1 MTANGRDMSALRRS
15 ITGLRQGCHD
25 LVCNLKRLMG
35 DRQGVGGVEFALVA
49 PMLIVLY
56 LMAFELTMG
65 LSVAKK
71 ASMASSTI
79 ADLVSREETVDKTF
93 LAGMADVSGAI
104 FVPYPS
110 KDLLINVSAIKIDSS
125 KAAKVL
131 WSWSTTGVAPYAVGT
146 DAPVPADM
154 LVADTFLIRSELSVS
169 HELMMYLPGLSGS
182 EAKNLTI
189 AREYYFRQ
197 RLGTEIKCQGC

>member
-1 MTANGRDMSALRRS
+1 MTANGRDMSALKRS
-15 ITGLRQGCHD
+15 IASLRQGCFGV
-25 LVCNLKRLMG
+25 VCNLKRLMG

-79 ADLVSREETVDKTF
+79 ADLVSREEAVDKTF

-182 EAKNLTI
+182 EAKNFTI

-197 RLGTEIKCQGC
+197 RLGTEIKCDGC

>member
-1 MTANGRDMSALRRS
+1 MTANGRDMSALKRS
-15 ITGLRQGCHD
+15 IASLRQGCFGV
-25 LVCNLKRLMG
+25 VCNLKRLMG

-79 ADLVSREETVDKTF
+79 ADLVSREEAVDKTF

-131 WSWSTTGVAPYAVGT
+131 WSWSTTGVAPYAAGT

-169 HELMMYLPGLSGS
+169 HELMMYLPGLSGT

-197 RLGTEIKCQGC
+197 RLGTEIKCGNC

>member
-15 ITGLRQGCHD
+15 ITSLRQGCHD

-79 ADLVSREETVDKTF
+79 ADLVSREEAVDKTF

-182 EAKNLTI
+182 EAKNFTI

-197 RLGTEIKCQGC
+197 RLGTEIKCEGC

>member
-15 ITGLRQGCHD
+15 ITSLRQGCHD
-25 LVCNLKRLMG
+25 LVCNSKRLMG

-182 EAKNLTI
+182 EAKNFTI

-197 RLGTEIKCQGC
+197 RLGTEIKCDGC

>member
-1 MTANGRDMSALRRS
+1 MRR
-15 ITGLRQGCHD
+15 
-25 LVCNLKRLMG
+25 LVD
-35 DRQGVGGVEFALVA
+35 DRQGVGGVEFAIVA

-71 ASMASSTI
+71 TSMASSTV
-79 ADLVSREETVDKTF
+79 ADLVARQENVTKAF
-93 LAGMADVSGAI
+93 LATMSDVSGAI

-110 KDLLINVSAIKIDSS
+110 NDLVIKVSGIKIDSS
-125 KAAKVL
+125 KSAKVA

-146 DAPVPADM
+146 TAPVPADM

-169 HELMMYLPGLSGS
+169 HELMMYLPGLSGTQ
-182 EAKNLTI
+182 AKSLTI
-189 AREYYFRQ
+189 GREFYFRQ
-197 RLGTEIKCQGC
+197 RLGTEVTCTDC

>member
-15 ITGLRQGCHD
+15 ITGLRQAK
-25 LVCNLKRLMG
+25 LRFLCNWKRLIG
-35 DRQGVGGVEFALVA
+35 DNRGVGGVEFAIVA

-71 ASMASSTI
+71 TSMASSTI
-79 ADLVSREETVDKTF
+79 ADLVSREEEIDKTF
-93 LAGMADVSGAI
+93 LAAMADVSGAI

-110 KDLLINVSAIKIDSS
+110 KDLLIKVSAIEIDSS

-146 DAPVPADM
+146 EAPVPADM
-154 LVADTFLIRSELSVS
+154 LVAGTFLIRSELSVS
-169 HELMMYLPGLSGS
+169 HELMMYLPGLSGT

-197 RLGTEIKCQGC
+197 RLGTEVKCRNC

>member
-1 MTANGRDMSALRRS
+1 MTVSGRDKSALRRS
-15 ITGLRQGCHD
+15 VTSLRQGYLG
-25 LVCNLKRLMG
+25 LVCNWKRLIG
-35 DRQGVGGVEFALVA
+35 DRQGVGGVEFAIVA

-71 ASMASSTI
+71 TSMASSTI
-79 ADLVSREETVDKTF
+79 ADLVSREEEVDKTF
-93 LAGMADVSGAI
+93 LAAMADVSGAI

-110 KDLLINVSAIKIDSS
+110 KDLLIKVSAIKIDSS
-125 KAAKVL
+125 KAAKVV

-169 HELMMYLPGLSGS
+169 HELMMYLPGLSGT
-182 EAKNLTI
+182 EAKSLTI

-197 RLGTEIKCQGC
+197 RLGTEVKCGNC

>member
-15 ITGLRQGCHD
+15 TAGLRQFK
-25 LVCNLKRLMG
+25 LRLLCNWKRLIG
-35 DRQGVGGVEFALVA
+35 DNRGVGGVEFAIVA

-71 ASMASSTI
+71 TSMASSTI
-79 ADLVSREETVDKTF
+79 ADLVSREDKVDPAF

-110 KDLLINVSAIKIDSS
+110 KDLLIKVSAIEIDSS

-146 DAPVPADM
+146 EAPVPADM
-154 LVADTFLIRSELSVS
+154 LVAGTFLIRSELSVS
-169 HELMMYLPGLSGS
+169 HELMMYLPGLSGT
-182 EAKNLTI
+182 EAKNITI

-197 RLGTEIKCQGC
+197 RLGTEIECPGC

>member
-15 ITGLRQGCHD
+15 ITSLRQGCHD
-25 LVCNLKRLMG
+25 LVCNSKRLMG

-79 ADLVSREETVDKTF
+79 ADLVSREEAVDKTF

-182 EAKNLTI
+182 EAKNFTI

-197 RLGTEIKCQGC
+197 RLGTEIKCAGC